1 MRRSHRRGRAAAVAG
16 RSTRGC
22 RRRGGRGEQ
31 GGRRA
36 ACDRTRLRRADLAQ
50 HAEQLQPQLLGALE
64 PILGF
69 GCGGAHQQP
78 VERVVLGEQRHVLR
92 CGQAVDELALI
103 AAELEHQ
110 HRERAGDRVHVA
122 RDRRALRRH
131 LGRLEPD
138 GAVDRRDVVVDAAHP
153 AEVDQLDAVADLD
166 DVGRLEVAVQQAE
179 AVQVREGGQHL
190 DHVGER
196 LVDGDRREAAA
207 VVLHPALQQVVERL
221 PADVLHD
228 DVRGPVGGGD
238 EVVDLDDDRVL
249 DLGEELLLGH
259 RGTER
264 VGVAGVEQT
273 LHHDPP
279 VVHVA
284 VAGEVDPA
292 HAAVCEAADDL
303 VLTAEQGARGE
314 LRIEVERGA
323 ALRAET
329 LRASGRAVAGP
340 THR

>member
-1 MRRSHRRGRAAAVAG
+1 VRA
-16 RSTRGC
+16 GC
-22 RRRGGRGEQ
+22 RRTGSGS
-31 GGRRA
+31 
-36 ACDRTRLRRADLAQ
+36 
-50 HAEQLQPQLLGALE
+50 P
-64 PILGF
+64 
-69 GCGGAHQQP
+69 
-78 VERVVLGEQRHVLR
+78 
-92 CGQAVDELALI
+92 
-103 AAELEHQ
+103 ELEHQ
-110 HRERAGDRVHVA
+110 HGERAGDRVDVA

-196 LVDGDRREAAA
+196 LVDGIGEKRPPLAFIRLFNRLLSDCPPTYSITMYEAA
-207 VVLHPALQQVVERL
+207 
-221 PADVLHD
+221 
-228 DVRGPVGGGD
+228 VGGGD
-238 EVVDLDDDRVL
+238 EVVDLDDERVL

-303 VLTAEQGARGE
+303 VLPAEQGAG
-314 LRIEVERGA
+314 
-323 ALRAET
+323 
-329 LRASGRAVAGP
+329 
-340 THR
+340 